1 MCGPN
6 QNTRSAVRDFSIP
19 GRSLAV
25 GSGGM
30 AATSHPLS
38 TLAAVEVLK
47 SGGNAMDAAIAAVAV
62 QCVVEPAMTGIGG
75 DCFVLYSKKGG
86 VPVALNGSGRAPDG
100 AKAEWF
106 ADQGLSEIAA
116 TSPHSVTVP
125 GAVDAWCTLNA
136 EHGTKSL
143 EELFGPAIRAAEDG
157 YRVTPRV
164 AFDWGRNTAKL
175 SHDPDAKAAF
185 LPGGEA
191 PRIGDVMRLPALADT
206 LRRIAKEGRSA
217 FYEGAVAAEIVAKL
231 NALGGHHTE
240 ADFARQRSVA
250 VEPIRTRFRDVD
262 VYECPPNGQGLIAL
276 MMLNLADHVD
286 LKGGSLADRTH
297 VLAEITKAAYHA
309 RDSHLCDPEHGEVP
323 VEHFLSDAWAQR
335 IVPHIDASRA
345 KPLPTW
351 DEVAHK
357 DTVYLTVVDR
367 DLNAVSFINSLFG
380 AFGSGILAPKS
391 GVLLHHRGS
400 AFRTLPG
407 HPNAIG
413 PGKRPLHTIIPGMVM
428 KDGRAIMPFGVMGGQ
443 YQATGHV
450 DFLSKVFDLGLDIQ
464 EASDAP
470 RSFATEGRLQ
480 LEPTFGL
487 DVIADL
493 RSRGH
498 TIEVVDSPIGGC
510 QAIMIDHERGALFG
524 ASDHRKDGFAL
535 GI

>member
-1 MCGPN
+1 
-6 QNTRSAVRDFSIP
+6 
-19 GRSLAV
+19 
-25 GSGGM
+25 M

-38 TLAAVEVLK
+38 TLAAVEILK

-75 DCFVLYSKKGG
+75 DCFVLYSRNGG
-86 VPVALNGSGRAPDG
+86 VPVALNGSGRAPEG
-100 AKAEWF
+100 ARAEWF
-106 ADQGLSEIAA
+106 AEQGLSEIAA

-136 EHGTKSL
+136 EHGTKGL
-143 EELFGPAIRAAEDG
+143 DELFAPAIRCAEDG
-157 YRVTPRV
+157 YRVAPRV
-164 AFDWGRNTAKL
+164 AFDWRRNIAKL

-191 PRIGDVMRLPALADT
+191 PRTGDLMRLPALAKT
-206 LRRIAKEGRSA
+206 LRRIAREGRSA
-217 FYEGAVAAEIVAKL
+217 FYEGEVAAEIVAKL
-231 NALGGHHTE
+231 KALGGHHTE
-240 ADFARQRSVA
+240 ADFARQRSKP
-250 VEPIRTRFRDVD
+250 VEPIRTAFRGMD

-286 LKGGSLADRTH
+286 LAGGTADRTH

-309 RDSHLCDPEHGEVP
+309 RDAHLCDPDHGELP
-323 VEHFLSDAWAQR
+323 VAHFLSEEWVR
-335 IVPHIDASRA
+335 RVLPHIDARRA
-345 KPLPTW
+345 KALPTW

-380 AFGSGILAPKS
+380 AFGSGIFAPGS

-480 LEPTFGL
+480 LEPSFAPE
-487 DVIADL
+487 VVEEL

-498 TIEVVDSPIGGC
+498 EIEIVDSPIGGC

>member
-1 MCGPN
+1 M
-6 QNTRSAVRDFSIP
+6 RDFFTP
-19 GRSLAV
+19 APSLAV
-25 GSGGM
+25 GSSGM

-47 SGGNAMDAAIAAVAV
+47 TGGNAMDAALAAVAV

-75 DCFVLYSKKGG
+75 DCFVLYSKNGG
-86 VPVALNGSGRAPDG
+86 APIALNGSGRAPDG

-106 ADQGLSEIAA
+106 ADQGLSEIAV

-125 GAVDAWCTLNA
+125 GAVDAWCLLNA

-143 EELFGPAIRAAEDG
+143 DQLFAPAIRLAENG
-157 YRVTPRV
+157 YRVAPRV
-164 AFDWGRNTAKL
+164 AFDWARNKAKL

-191 PRIGDVMRLPALADT
+191 PQVGDVMRLPALAHT
-206 LRRIAKEGRSA
+206 LRRIAIEGRTA
-217 FYEGAVAAEIVAKL
+217 FYEGEVAAEIAGKL
-231 NALGGHHTE
+231 RQLGGHHTE
-240 ADFARQRSVA
+240 ADFARQRSSSVQ
-250 VEPIRTRFRDVD
+250 PIRTNFRDVE

-309 RDSHLCDPEHGEVP
+309 RDSHLCDPAHGDVP
-323 VEHFLSDAWAQR
+323 VQHLLSDEWVR
-335 IVPHIDASRA
+335 RVLPHIDAKRSKA
-345 KPLPTW
+345 LPTW

-367 DLNAVSFINSLFG
+367 ELNAVSFINSLFG
-380 AFGSGILAPKS
+380 AFGSGILAPKA

-400 AFRTLPG
+400 AFRTIPG

-413 PGKRPLHTIIPGMVM
+413 PGKRPVHTIIPGMVM
-428 KDGRAIMPFGVMGGQ
+428 KDGRAILPFGVMGGQ

-464 EASDAP
+464 QASDAP
-470 RSFATEGRLQ
+470 RSFATAGRLQ
-480 LEPTFGL
+480 LEPTFPSE
-487 DVIADL
+487 VIEDL
-493 RSRGH
+493 RQRGH
-498 TIEVVDSPIGGC
+498 EIEIVQSPIGGC
-510 QAIMIDHERGALFG
+510 QAILIDHERGALFG
-524 ASDHRKDGFAL
+524 ASDHRKDGLAL

>member
-1 MCGPN
+1 M
-6 QNTRSAVRDFSIP
+6 RDFFTP

-47 SGGNAMDAAIAAVAV
+47 SGGNAMDAVIAAVAV

-86 VPVALNGSGRAPDG
+86 VPVALNGSGRAPAG
-100 AKAEWF
+100 ARAEWF
-106 ADQGLSEIAA
+106 AEQDLSEIAA

-143 EELFGPAIRAAEDG
+143 EELFGPAIRCAEEG
-157 YRVTPRV
+157 YRVAPRV
-164 AFDWGRNTAKL
+164 AFDWERNTAKL

-185 LPGGEA
+185 LPGGNA
-191 PRIGDVMRLPALADT
+191 PQVGNLMRLPALANT

-217 FYEGAVAAEIVAKL
+217 FYEGEVAAEIVAKL
-231 NALGGHHTE
+231 SGLGGHHNE
-240 ADFARQRSVA
+240 ADFAAQRSTP

-286 LKGGSLADRTH
+286 LKGGSIADRTH
-297 VLAEITKAAYHA
+297 VLAEITKASYHA
-309 RDSHLCDPEHGEVP
+309 RDSHLCDPEHGELP
-323 VEHFLSDAWAQR
+323 VEHFLSQDWVR
-335 IVPHIDASRA
+335 RVLPHIDAKRA
-345 KPLPTW
+345 KALPTW

-380 AFGSGILAPKS
+380 AFGSGILAPRS

-428 KDGRAIMPFGVMGGQ
+428 RNGRAIMPFGVMGGQ

-450 DFLSKVFDLGLDIQ
+450 DFLSKIFDLGLDIQ

-480 LEPTFGL
+480 LEPTFPAE
-487 DVIADL
+487 VVEDL
-493 RSRGH
+493 RRRGH
-498 TIEVVDSPIGGC
+498 EIEIVDSAIGGC
-510 QAIMIDHERGALFG
+510 QAIMIDHDRGALFG
-524 ASDHRKDGFAL
+524 ASDHRKDGCAL

>member
-1 MCGPN
+1 
-6 QNTRSAVRDFSIP
+6 
-19 GRSLAV
+19 
-25 GSGGM
+25 M

-38 TLAAVEVLK
+38 TLAAVDILR

-75 DCFVLYSKKGG
+75 DCFVLYSRQGG
-86 VPVALNGSGRAPDG
+86 VPVGLNGSGRAPAG

-106 ADQGLSEIAA
+106 ADQGLREIDA

-136 EHGTKSL
+136 EHGTKGL
-143 EELFGPAIRAAEDG
+143 DEIFAAAIRYAEEG
-157 YRVTPRV
+157 YRVAPRV
-164 AFDWGRNTAKL
+164 AFDWARNVPKL

-185 LPGGEA
+185 LPGGKA
-191 PRIGDVMRLPALADT
+191 PEVGDVMRLPALAAT
-206 LRRIAKEGRSA
+206 LRRIAREGRSA

-231 NALGGHHTE
+231 SGLGGHHAE
-240 ADFARQRSVA
+240 ADFAAQRSKA

-309 RDSHLCDPEHGEVP
+309 RDSHLCDPDHGDMP
-323 VEHFLSDAWAQR
+323 VEHFLSQDWVR
-335 IVPHIDASRA
+335 RVLPHIDARRA
-345 KPLPTW
+345 KSLPTW

-380 AFGSGILAPKS
+380 PFGSGIFAPGA

-400 AFRTLPG
+400 AFRTVPG

-428 KDGRAIMPFGVMGGQ
+428 KEGRAIMPFGVMGGQ
-443 YQATGHV
+443 YQSTGHV
-450 DFLSKVFDLGLDIQ
+450 DFLSKILDLGLDIQ

-480 LEPTFGL
+480 LEPTFAPE
-487 DVIADL
+487 VVEDL
-493 RSRGH
+493 RRRGH
-498 TIEVVDSPIGGC
+498 EIEIVDSPIGGC
-510 QAIMIDHERGALFG
+510 QAIMIDHERGALYG

-535 GI
+535 GL

>member
-1 MCGPN
+1 M
-6 QNTRSAVRDFSIP
+6 RDFFSP

-100 AKAEWF
+100 ARAEWF
-106 ADQGLSEIAA
+106 SDQGLMEIDA

-136 EHGTKSL
+136 EHGTKGL
-143 EELFGPAIRAAEDG
+143 DELFAPAIRYAEKG
-157 YRVTPRV
+157 YRVAPRV
-164 AFDWGRNTAKL
+164 AFDWERNVPKL

-185 LPGGEA
+185 LVGGKA
-191 PRIGDVMRLPALADT
+191 PEIGDLMRLPALAQT
-206 LRRIAKEGRSA
+206 LRRIAKEGRAA
-217 FYEGAVAAEIVAKL
+217 FYEGEVAAEIVAKL
-231 NALGGHHTE
+231 RHLGGHHAE
-240 ADFARQRSVA
+240 GDFAAQRSNW
-250 VEPIRTRFRDVD
+250 VEPIRTRFRDLD

-286 LKGGSLADRTH
+286 LKGGSVADRTH
-297 VLAEITKAAYHA
+297 ILAEITKAAYHA
-309 RDSHLCDPEHGEVP
+309 RDSHLCDPAHGELP
-323 VEHFLSDAWAQR
+323 VEHFLSQDWVKR
-335 IVPHIDASRA
+335 VLPHIDGKRA
-345 KPLPTW
+345 KTLPTW
-351 DEVAHK
+351 DEVTHK

-400 AFRTLPG
+400 AFRTIPG

-428 KDGRAIMPFGVMGGQ
+428 KDGRALMPFGVMGGQ

-464 EASDAP
+464 SASDAP

-480 LEPTFGL
+480 LEPTFAP
-487 DVIADL
+487 DVVEDL
-493 RSRGH
+493 RRRGH
-498 TIEVVDSPIGGC
+498 EIEIVDSAIGGC
-510 QAIMIDHERGALFG
+510 QAIMIDHERGALLG

>member
-1 MCGPN
+1 M
-6 QNTRSAVRDFSIP
+6 RDFFPP

-25 GSGGM
+25 GSTAM

-38 TLAAVEVLK
+38 TLAAVDVLK
-47 SGGNAMDAAIAAVAV
+47 AGGNAMDAAIAAVAV

-75 DCFVLYSKKGG
+75 DCFVLYSKKGD

-100 AKAEWF
+100 ANAQWF
-106 ADQGLSEIAA
+106 ADQGLSEIAV

-136 EHGTKSL
+136 EHGTKGL
-143 EELFGPAIRAAEDG
+143 DELFAPAIRFAEDG

-164 AFDWGRNTAKL
+164 AFDWGRNIAKL

-185 LPGGEA
+185 LPGGKA
-191 PRIGDVMRLPALADT
+191 PQVGDVMRLPALAST
-206 LRRIAKEGRSA
+206 LRRIASKGRSA
-217 FYEGAVAAEIVAKL
+217 FYEGEVAAEIVGKL
-231 NALGGHHTE
+231 RQLGGHHSE
-240 ADFARQRSVA
+240 ADFARQRSVS
-250 VEPIRTRFRDVD
+250 VQPIHTRFRDVE

-309 RDSHLCDPEHGEVP
+309 RDTHVGDPDHGDSP
-323 VEHFLSDAWAQR
+323 AEHFLSRDWVR
-335 IVPHIDASRA
+335 RVLPHIDAKRA
-345 KPLPTW
+345 KPLATW

-367 DLNAVSFINSLFG
+367 ELNAVSFINSLFG
-380 AFGSGILAPKS
+380 AFGSGIFAPKS

-400 AFRTLPG
+400 AFRTTPG

-413 PGKRPLHTIIPGMVM
+413 PGSRPLHTIIPGLVM
-428 KDGRAIMPFGVMGGQ
+428 KGGRAILPFGVMGGQ

-450 DFLSKVFDLGLDIQ
+450 DFLSKVLDLGLDIQ
-464 EASDAP
+464 QASDAP
-470 RSFATEGRLQ
+470 RSFATAGRLQ
-480 LEPTFGL
+480 LEPTFAP
-487 DVIADL
+487 DVVEDL

-498 TIEVVDSPIGGC
+498 EIEIVDSPIGGC
-510 QAIMIDHERGALFG
+510 QAILIDHQRGALFG

>member
-1 MCGPN
+1 M
-6 QNTRSAVRDFSIP
+6 RDFFLP
-19 GRSLAV
+19 GRSLAI
-25 GSGGM
+25 GSAGM
-30 AATSHPLS
+30 AATSHSLS

-47 SGGNAMDAAIAAVAV
+47 TGGNAMDAAIAAVAV
-62 QCVVEPAMTGIGG
+62 QCVVEPAMTGVGG
-75 DCFVLYSKKGG
+75 DCFVLYSKNGG
-86 VPVALNGSGRAPDG
+86 APIALNGSGRAPAG

-106 ADQGLSEIAA
+106 AEQGLSEIAA

-125 GAVDAWCTLNA
+125 GAIDAWCTLNA
-136 EHGTKSL
+136 DHGTKSL
-143 EELFGPAIRAAEDG
+143 DELFAPAIRFAEDG
-157 YRVTPRV
+157 YRVAPRV
-164 AFDWGRNTAKL
+164 AFDWARNTAKL

-185 LPGGEA
+185 LPGGKA
-191 PRIGDVMRLPALADT
+191 PQVGDVMRLPALAKT
-206 LRRIAKEGRSA
+206 LRRIANKGRGA
-217 FYEGAVAAEIVAKL
+217 FYEGEVAAEIVGKL
-231 NALGGHHTE
+231 RQLGGHHSE
-240 ADFARQRSVA
+240 ADFARQRSTSVQ
-250 VEPIRTRFRDVD
+250 PIRTKFRDVD

-276 MMLNLADHVD
+276 MMLNLADHVN

-309 RDSHLCDPEHGEVP
+309 RDSHLADPEHGDVP
-323 VEHFLSDAWAQR
+323 VEHFLSEDWVR
-335 IVPHIDASRA
+335 RVLPHIDAKRA
-345 KPLPTW
+345 TPLATW

-400 AFRTLPG
+400 AFRTIPG

-464 EASDAP
+464 QASDAP
-470 RSFATEGRLQ
+470 RSFAAEGRLQ
-480 LEPTFGL
+480 LEPTFAS
-487 DVIADL
+487 DVVEDL
-493 RSRGH
+493 RRRGH
-498 TIEVVDSPIGGC
+498 DIEVVDSPIGGC
-510 QAIMIDHERGALFG
+510 QAILIDHQRGALFG